1 MLLIL
6 RKIKQSYFGDSEFRK
21 YLLYA
26 LGEMALVVI
35 GILIALQ
42 IDNWNSDKLQQETL
56 RNYLRTIER
65 NIGSDRASINEIR
78 SARIRAMEL
87 GLRWASFG
95 DRRDSYDASEIIF
108 AGWAIDQASTLRH
121 FNASSSGYEALKS
134 SGALEQMQGTD
145 IERLLYDYYDTI
157 NRIAAQEQDLN
168 DLTRMLSLQVLSGWP
183 DEFERWEMTGAY
195 TLTAERFESLQP
207 AFRQLL
213 LASTT
218 KELILVAAS
227 ANPLL
232 REYDRLNHLGKAF
245 QRLVEIDS
253 MELDATAMAILDSI
267 HDSGS
272 GVGDPNVIMDGQ
284 VFWRSHYLMSADA
297 NDPRVG
303 SEAFAAGRPSPYD
316 VNSFERIGDSLH
328 IDYYGGAAW
337 AGIWLGSSSVSS
349 NRQGL
354 DYSTYDKLLLELKGD
369 AGGEKILVN
378 IEDAEDPADGT
389 STRIALQL
397 SDSWQ
402 TYEID
407 LADFETADL
416 SILYTAFGFVFL
428 EEPVSFSVRTAK
440 FVKTG
445 EHD

>member
-56 RNYLRTIER
+56 RNYLHTIER

-95 DRRDSYDASEIIF
+95 DRRDSYDTSEVMF
-108 AGWAIDQASTLRH
+108 AGEAIDQASTLRH

-134 SGALEQMQGTD
+134 SGALEQIQGTD

-157 NRIAAQEQDLN
+157 NRIAAQEQDFN
-168 DLTRMLSLQVLSGWP
+168 DLTRMLRLQVLS
-183 DEFERWEMTGAY
+183 
-195 TLTAERFESLQP
+195 
-207 AFRQLL
+207 QLL

-227 ANPLL
+227 SNSLL

-245 QRLVEIDS
+245 QRLIEIDS
-253 MELDATAMAILDSI
+253 MELDATAMAILDNI

-284 VFWRSHYLMSADA
+284 VLWRSHYLMSADA

-369 AGGEKILVN
+369 TGGEKILVN
-378 IEDAEDPADGT
+378 IEDAEDPADGM

-416 SILYTAFGFVFL
+416 SILYTAIGIVFL

-440 FVKTG
+440 FVKTD